1 MQVKCFFLTLTVL
14 FSFLPLGFAQDSRP
28 IVQLIYFRPSD
39 IPPSP
44 DVDAEINAMIKKA
57 QRFFADEMERHGYGR
72 KTFQFE
78 ADVNRNVVVHHV
90 NGKFPIADYENS
102 NHAWVQEI
110 REQINIPNESIPVY
124 MIERGQ
130 ERITV
135 GRGCGEGSRSGVHIY
150 CWAWGA
156 IAHELGH
163 AFDLPHDHRSSA
175 YIMSYGLGSKDSLSQ
190 CHAEWLDVHPLF
202 NDGQAAMNEP
212 TTVKMLSSSL
222 AALPNTIRFRFEV
235 TDPDGLHQAQLS
247 STYTVISLLSCKS
260 LSGESSI
267 VEFITTGLTL
277 EDKGVWLQIIDVHG
291 NIKYESYSIDI
302 ADLLPPPEVVLIPDA
317 DLAAAVRKWLRLA
330 PDDALTTHTMLNL
343 RTLVAQDLGITNLT
357 GLEHAHALE
366 TLYLDGNPGLNPPT
380 LKSALTGLTQLRR
393 LEFKK
398 SKISDISWLSGLT
411 QLDALDLLWNSI
423 SDISALAGLTRLTRL
438 RLARNPISDI
448 SALAGLIQLTDLEF
462 DSNSI
467 SDISALAGLTRL
479 TNLRLDNNS
488 ISDISPLAEL
498 TQLTYLLLSGNSI
511 SDISALAGL
520 TRLEILTLSGNSISD
535 ISALAG
541 LTRLERLDLTDNDI
555 SDVSP
560 LLALNLIGT
569 SWDPTGLYLEGN
581 PLSYASINMHI
592 PALQAKGIE
601 VTFDNVAHPALL
613 KISGDGQ
620 EGAAGALLAS
630 PFVVEAQDE
639 SGRPMRNVPVT
650 FAIDT
655 GDGILSTTTTIT
667 DANGRAQTT
676 LTLNWTPGTSTVSAT
691 AAGIR
696 IQSSVIFTATAT
708 VLPDRLAEDVN
719 GDGEVSVEDL
729 LLVAASFGTAP
740 APEVMPNTD
749 VNGDGV
755 INNKDMLLVLA
766 ALEAVPAA
774 PALDTQWTV
783 ASLQHW
789 ITEAKQRNITDATFL
804 KGIAVWEQWLADL
817 LPKEMALL
825 PNYPNPF
832 NPETWIPYQ
841 LAEPAEVTLRIYAV
855 NGGVVRTLALGHQI
869 VGIYHSRSRAA
880 YWDGRNEQGERV
892 ASGIYFYTL
901 STGDFTA
908 TRKMLIQK

>member
-102 NHAWVQEI
+102 NYAWVQEI

-135 GRGCGEGSRSGVHIY
+135 SWGCGEGGRSGAHIY
-150 CWAWGA
+150 CWTWDTV
-156 IAHELGH
+156 AHELGH
-163 AFDLPHDHRSSA
+163 AFHLPHDHRSGA
-175 YIMSYGLGSKDSLSQ
+175 YIMSYGLGSHDSLSQ
-190 CHAEWLDVHPLF
+190 CHAEWLDVHPFF
-202 NDGQAAMNEP
+202 NDGQAAISEP

-222 AALPNTIRFRFEV
+222 VALPNTIRFRFEV

-247 STYTVISLLSCKS
+247 STYTGSSLLSCKS

-267 VEFITTGLTL
+267 VEFITIGLTP
-277 EDKGVWLQIIDVHG
+277 EDKGVSLTIIDVHG

-423 SDISALAGLTRLTRL
+423 SDISALAGLTRLTWL

-448 SALAGLIQLTDLEF
+448 SALAGLIQLTHLDF

-498 TQLTYLLLSGNSI
+498 TQLTGLLFRSNGI

-555 SDVSP
+555 SDVFP

-581 PLSYASINMHI
+581 PLSYASINTHI

-639 SGRPMRNVPVT
+639 RGQPMRDVPVT
-650 FAIDT
+650 FIIHT
-655 GDGILSTTTTIT
+655 GGGILSPTTTKTDADGKARTFLTLGWTPSTTTI
-667 DANGRAQTT
+667 R
-676 LTLNWTPGTSTVSAT
+676 AT
-691 AAGIR
+691 ADGIPAY
-696 IQSSVIFTATAT
+696 IHFTATAT
-708 VLPDRLAEDVN
+708 MLPDRLAEDVN

-740 APEVMPNTD
+740 APGVMPNTD
-749 VNGDGV
+749 VNGDGIV
-755 INNKDMLLVLA
+755 NNEDMLLVLA
-766 ALEAVPAA
+766 ALEAAPAA
-774 PALDTQWTV
+774 PALDTQWTAV
-783 ASLQHW
+783 SLQRW
-789 ITEAKQRNITDATFL
+789 IAEAKQRNSVDVAWL
-804 KGIAVWEQWLADL
+804 KGISVLEQWLSDL
-817 LPKEMALL
+817 LPKETVLL
-825 PNYPNPF
+825 HNYPNPF

-841 LAEPAEVTLRIYAV
+841 LAVPAEVTLTIYAV
-855 NGGVVRTLALGHQI
+855 NGQVVRTLALGHQI

>member
-1 MQVKCFFLTLTVL
+1 MQVKCFFLTLIVL

-156 IAHELGH
+156 VAHELGH

-247 STYTVISLLSCKS
+247 STYTVTSLLSCKS

-291 NIKYESYSIDI
+291 NTKYESYLIDI

-343 RTLVAQDLGITNLT
+343 RTLVAQDIGITDLT
-357 GLEHAHALE
+357 GLEYAHALTHLHLE
-366 TLYLDGNPGLNPPT
+366 GNPGLNNAT
-380 LKSALTGLTQLRR
+380 LKSVLTGLTQLRELKLIKNR
-393 LEFKK
+393 
-398 SKISDISWLSGLT
+398 ISDVSALAALT
-411 QLDALDLLWNSI
+411 QLDVLDLLWNSI

-479 TNLRLDNNS
+479 TRLRLARN
-488 ISDISPLAEL
+488 P
-498 TQLTYLLLSGNSI
+498 I

-520 TRLEILTLSGNSISD
+520 IQLTDLEFDSNSISD

-740 APEVMPNTD
+740 APGVMPNTD

-755 INNKDMLLVLA
+755 VNNEDMLLVLA
-766 ALEAVPAA
+766 ALEAAPAA
-774 PALDTQWTV
+774 PALDTQWTAV
-783 ASLQHW
+783 SLQRW
-789 ITEAKQRNITDATFL
+789 IAEAKQRNSVDVAWL
-804 KGIAVWEQWLADL
+804 KGISVLEQWLSDL
-817 LPKEMALL
+817 LPKETVLL
-825 PNYPNPF
+825 HNYPNPF

-841 LAEPAEVTLRIYAV
+841 LAVPAEVTLTIYAV
-855 NGGVVRTLALGHQI
+855 NGQVVRTLALGHQI

-892 ASGIYFYTL
+892 ASGVYFYTL
-901 STGDFTA
+901 SAGNFTA